1 LNTSDY
7 TYLLPPEKIAS
18 YPLPQRDTSKLLVYK
33 EREILHS
40 NFLSLPDFLPRNAFL
55 FFNNTKVIPARLHF
69 EKESGAVIEIF
80 LLAPLEPSALLT
92 ESMGAIGECTWQ
104 CSIGNL
110 KRWAD
115 ALVLRK
121 PIGEGQVL
129 EARLKDR
136 RDGTV
141 AFCWNSSQTF
151 AEIIH
156 TAGQTPLPPYI
167 KRMPEVDDRERY
179 QTIYSLF
186 DGAVAAPTAGLH
198 FTPAVFEKLKDRNIG
213 HDFLTLHVSAGTFQ
227 PIKSENPDEHVMHAE
242 QVIISR
248 TNLKNILA
256 PGKLI
261 TAVGTTS
268 MRTLESVYWFGVR
281 LLENPESEFRIS
293 QHEAYTCGNSPSKH
307 DAIQAVARYM
317 ERNHLDHLVG
327 ETSIFIRP
335 GYAFRVCQAL
345 ITNFHQPGSTLLLL
359 IAAFVGPDWRRI
371 YKEALNE
378 NYRFL
383 SYGDSSLLMPRL
395 AMHHP

>member
-33 EREILHS
+33 EREIFHS

-69 EKESGAVIEIF
+69 KKESGAVIEIF
-80 LLAPLEPSALLT
+80 LLAPVEPSALLT
-92 ESMGAIGECTWQ
+92 ETMDAIGECTWQ
-104 CSIGNL
+104 CTIGNL

-129 EARLKDR
+129 EARLKNR
-136 RDGTV
+136 RDGSV
-141 AFCWNSSQTF
+141 AFTWNSSQTF
-151 AEIIH
+151 AEIIQS
-156 TAGQTPLPPYI
+156 AGQTPLPPYI

-248 TNLKNILA
+248 ANLKNILA

-281 LLENPESEFRIS
+281 LLENPESKFRIS
-293 QHEAYTCGNSPSKH
+293 QHEAYICGNCPSKH
-307 DAIQAVARYM
+307 DAIQAVVRYM
-317 ERNHLDHLVG
+317 ERNHLDYLVG

-335 GYAFRVCQAL
+335 GYAFRICQAL

-359 IAAFVGPDWRRI
+359 VAAFVGPDWRRI
-371 YKEALNE
+371 YKEALSQ

-383 SYGDSSLLMPRL
+383 SYGDSSLLMPGLR
-395 AMHHP
+395 